1 MSLGSPWMLLWLA
14 VVPLFV
20 LAYARI
26 VQLRSRRA
34 ARLASEGLVP
44 VTASRRG
51 QRFRR
56 HVPFALF
63 ASALILV
70 CVGLARPTMSLALP
84 QREGTVILAFD
95 VSNSMRATDLAPTRI
110 AAAKAAATAFAE
122 RQPSTIR
129 IGVVAFGDGAL
140 TVLRPT
146 DVKKDVVA
154 AIRRLSPGGATSL
167 GQGIYTSLSAIAGK
181 PLQIDET
188 ALESDGGE
196 VDIGFF
202 GSSAIVLLS
211 DGENTSRPDPLQI
224 AEVASSAGVP
234 IHAIGLGTPEGT
246 VVQIDGF
253 SIATALDEAL
263 LTEIADVTDGTYRRA
278 GDASTLEED
287 LRLRRPR
294 ARSRRAS
301 ARGDGAVRGRGR
313 ARARA
318 RVAHLDRL
326 VRKGDL
332 NVVRVAARARVPRRR
347 ATDRGGLL
355 VAASPTAAAGGQL
368 LERCAAAVGAAEAQ
382 ALAEAPPDGHGA
394 RESRRARLGRRPATR
409 GAERCPSREPRS
421 SSRSTSQ
428 ARCARRTSSRT
439 G

>member
-1 MSLGSPWMLLWLA
+1 MSLGSPWMLLCLA

-20 LAYARI
+20 LAYVRI

-63 ASALILV
+63 AAALILV

-95 VSNSMRATDLAPTRI
+95 VSNSMRATDLAPTRL

-122 RQPSTIR
+122 RQPRTIR

-154 AIRRLSPGGATSL
+154 AIRRLSPGGGTSL
-167 GQGIYTSLSAIAGK
+167 GQGLYTSLSAIAGK
-181 PLQIDET
+181 PLQIDES

-211 DGENTSRPDPLQI
+211 DGENTSRPEPLPL
-224 AEVASSAGVP
+224 AEVASSAGVH

-263 LTEIADVTDGTYRRA
+263 LTEIADVTDGTYHRA
-278 GDASTLEED
+278 GDVSTLDEVYDSVD
-287 LRLRRPR
+287 LEL
-294 ARSRRAS
+294 
-301 ARGDGAVRGRGR
+301 
-313 ARARA
+313 A
-318 RVAHLDRL
+318 RVE
-326 VRKGDL
+326 
-332 NVVRVAARARVPRRR
+332 RRHE
-347 ATDRGGLL
+347 
-355 VAASPTAAAGGQL
+355 VTALFAAGGGLMLALGSL
-368 LERCAAAVGAAEAQ
+368 LSIAWF
-382 ALAEAPPDGHGA
+382 
-394 RESRRARLGRRPATR
+394 GRVI
-409 GAERCPSREPRS
+409 
-421 SSRSTSQ
+421 
-428 ARCARRTSSRT
+428 
-439 G
+439 